1 MTNKM
6 EYQQNIS
13 ETEKNGVLFD
23 TKLFALDCSG
33 GREGYLVPHL
43 NKVTTESRTLA
54 PLVPMAQVEGRH
66 LSPLM

>member
-6 EYQQNIS
+6 LYQQNIS
-13 ETEKNGVLFD
+13 GTKKNGVLFD

-54 PLVPMAQVEGRH
+54 LVPMAQVEGRH